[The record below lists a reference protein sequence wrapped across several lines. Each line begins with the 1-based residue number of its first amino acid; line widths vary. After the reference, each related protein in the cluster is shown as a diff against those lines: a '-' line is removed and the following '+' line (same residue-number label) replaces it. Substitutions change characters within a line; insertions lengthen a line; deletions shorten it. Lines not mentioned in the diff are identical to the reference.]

1 MNSTRRFRFDRVLAF
16 LLATWLCTT
25 AAKGSGVAEESAD
38 AAIPPPSQVTGFEIG
53 QDYKLADYSMMQ
65 EYFRLLDERSERFK
79 VIEYGKSAL
88 GRPMLLAFVT
98 SPENHRKLDRYR
110 DISRRLALGQV
121 ASDEE
126 AESLAKE
133 GKAVVWLD
141 TGLHATEIAHA
152 QHAFKLGHQL
162 ATRDDEEMRR
172 ILDNVVL
179 LFTPCLNPDGMD
191 LVTRWYREHQNLRI
205 PDLYQHYVGHDN
217 NRDFIM
223 ISQAET
229 QAMARYMYRDW
240 IPQIVYNHHQ
250 QAPRGTAI
258 FVPEFRG
265 PFNFNIDPMV
275 MRGINLVSAAMKMR
289 FEEENK
295 PGVIS
300 REIYSTWWNGGL
312 RTAAYFHNQIGIL
325 TETGIADPAPRKILP
340 RPERLQ
346 PSTDYPNP
354 LQERMWHLSDSID
367 YMLTGSWAVLDVASR
382 YPERFLHNIYLA
394 GRRSIERGRSLAPY
408 AFVLPSG
415 QSDPGTVRRLV
426 NVLIRGGLEVHRL
439 KSDSQLGS
447 RSYAEGSFVIRTDQ
461 AFRPHLM
468 DLMTPQAHP
477 DQVQYPGGPP
487 VPPYDIAGWTLS
499 LQMGVQSDSIDVPL
513 DPSLNTVLEK
523 IEEELM
529 PSPGRIPP
537 AGAYAYLLS
546 PASNDAYAAVSR
558 LLQDGEQVYRLVKNV
573 RLDEADHAAGTFL
586 IPATDATRGYIE
598 QLADRRGLDFAALSQ
613 KPSQQLDLLQL
624 SPPRIGMYDVYG
636 GNMDEGW
643 TRWIFETFDMPHHKL
658 WGKEIQAG
666 GLFEKFDVIVLPS
679 DIRIGTER
687 RSGGRRRGR
696 SGPLPEGFE
705 ERMAMGKEGVEE
717 IRKFVEQGG
726 TLVTLGGSSMM
737 AIRDLGVPVRNVL
750 MKKTA
755 EGGYR
760 TLPRSEFYCPGSVLE
775 VEFEPSHPI
784 AYGMP
789 AAGSVFFRHSPT
801 FEVLPSAME
810 KVSTPVTYPG
820 RNPLQSGW
828 IWGETTLF
836 GQAAVAEVSMGK
848 GRVILLGPRVQF
860 RAQPHATFKLL
871 FNSVLLGASKRSQLP
886 E

>member
-1 MNSTRRFRFDRVLAF
+1 MNSTRRFQFDRVFAI
-16 LLATWLCTT
+16 LLAAWLC
-25 AAKGSGVAEESAD
+25 AAAALGSGAAEERAD

-65 EYFRLLDERSERFK
+65 EYFRLLDERSDRFK
-79 VIEYGKSAL
+79 VVEYGKSAQ
-88 GRPMLLAFVT
+88 GRPMLMAIVT
-98 SPENHRKLDRYR
+98 SPQNHRKLERYR
-110 DISRRLALGQV
+110 EISRRLALGQV

-126 AESLAKE
+126 AKSLAQE

-141 TGLHATEIAHA
+141 AGLHATEIAHA
-152 QHAFKLGHQL
+152 QHAFKLGYQL
-162 ATRDDEEMRR
+162 ASRDDEEMQR

-179 LFTPCLNPDGMD
+179 LFTPCINPDGMD
-191 LVTRWYREHQNLRI
+191 MVTGWYRDHQDLRI

-223 ISQAET
+223 LSQAET
-229 QAMARYMYRDW
+229 QAMARIMYREW

-300 REIYSTWWNGGL
+300 RETYSTWWNGGL

-367 YMLTGSWAVLDVASR
+367 YMMTGSWAVLDVASR

-394 GRRSIERGRSLAPY
+394 GKRSIERGRSQAPY
-408 AFVLPSG
+408 AFVLPSD
-415 QSDPGTVRRLV
+415 QSDAGTVRRLV
-426 NVLIRGGLEVHRL
+426 NVLIRSGLQVHRL
-439 KSDSQLGS
+439 KSASKVGS
-447 RSYAEGSFVIRTDQ
+447 REYPEGSFVIRSDQ

-499 LQMGVQSDSIDVPL
+499 YQMGVESDTVDVPL
-513 DPSLNTVLEK
+513 DPSLDTALER
-523 IEEELM
+523 IEEELR
-529 PSPGRIPP
+529 PSPGQVPP
-537 AGAYAYLLS
+537 GEVYAYLLS
-546 PASNDAYAAVSR
+546 PAPNDAYAAVSR
-558 LLQDGEQVYRLVKNV
+558 LLQDGEQVYRLTKNV
-573 RLDEADHAAGTFL
+573 QLEEASYPAGTFL
-586 IPATDATRGYIE
+586 VPVGEATRGRIE
-598 QLADRRGLDFAALSQ
+598 QLASQRGLDFAALQQ
-613 KPSQQLDLLQL
+613 KPSEEVKLVQL
-624 SPPRIGMYDVYG
+624 SAPRIGMYDIYG

-643 TRWIFETFDMPHHKL
+643 TRWIFEKFDMPHHKL
-658 WGKEIQAG
+658 WGQEIRAG
-666 GLFEKFDVIVLPS
+666 GLSEKFDVIVLPS
-679 DIRIGTER
+679 GIRIGTER
-687 RSGGRRRGR
+687 RSSRRRRRGR

-717 IRKFVEQGG
+717 IRNFVEQGG
-726 TLVTLGGSSMM
+726 TLITLGGSSMM
-737 AIRDLGVPVRNVL
+737 AIRDLGLPLRNVL
-750 MKKTA
+750 MKKTD
-755 EGGYR
+755 EGGYQA
-760 TLPRSEFYCPGSVLE
+760 LPRTEFYCPGSVLE

-789 AAGSVFFRHSPT
+789 VAGSVFFRHSPT
-801 FEVLPSAME
+801 FELLPAAMDR
-810 KVSTPVTYPG
+810 VSIPATYPD

-828 IWGETTLF
+828 IWGEAALF
-836 GQAAVAEVSMGK
+836 GQAALAEVAMGK

-860 RAQPHATFKLL
+860 RYQPHSTFKLL
-871 FNSVLLGASKRSQLP
+871 FNSVLLGASKESKLP
-886 E
+886 